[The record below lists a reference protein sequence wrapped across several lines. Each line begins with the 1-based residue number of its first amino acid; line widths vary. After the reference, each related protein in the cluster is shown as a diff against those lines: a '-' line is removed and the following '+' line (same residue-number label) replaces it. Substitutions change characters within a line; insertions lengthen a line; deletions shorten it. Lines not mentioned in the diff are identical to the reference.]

1 MNSQEPKVDL
11 SKIEEVKL
19 DNGKTYIKYV
29 DTNTNKP
36 VMLDITDSN
45 KSAQEIIES
54 IQSGSFNFNSN
65 NAIHNTEGI
74 LNLENKWTKHNLKII
89 PVEDIKNYSDEISTE
104 KMPIIDLFQ
113 KNKDNFNP
121 PIKYIDIEAG
131 IALDTNNN
139 VIMCKLNKEKNGFD
153 VKYAETT
160 KYEVKKE
167 EQQINTPPTTPGI
180 NTDEIVN
187 KLIENQP
194 IIINGKP
201 IDAEF
206 LINYRD
212 QIHRF
217 IPEDQIEI
225 WNEIFKKYDNI
236 KQNQQEQIKDNP
248 PKIYQ
253 LKAQPKQPETK
264 QAAFVSNN
272 LTLFIG
278 GFTSGIL
285 FALILY
291 YVIKIF
297 F

>member
-1 MNSQEPKVDL
+1 MQKV
-11 SKIEEVKL
+11 
-19 DNGKTYIKYV
+19 
-29 DTNTNKP
+29 
-36 VMLDITDSN
+36 
-45 KSAQEIIES
+45 A
-54 IQSGSFNFNSN
+54 
-65 NAIHNTEGI
+65 
-74 LNLENKWTKHNLKII
+74 
-89 PVEDIKNYSDEISTE
+89 
-104 KMPIIDLFQ
+104 
-113 KNKDNFNP
+113 
-121 PIKYIDIEAG
+121 
-131 IALDTNNN
+131 
-139 VIMCKLNKEKNGFD
+139 
-153 VKYAETT
+153 
-160 KYEVKKE
+160 KKE

-236 KQNQQEQIKDNP
+236 KQKQQEQNKKENP
-248 PKIYQ
+248 PKILQ
-253 LKAQPKQPETK
+253 LTNQPKQPETK